1 MISEKTMQAAVLDG
15 QGAAFRLASLPRPAP
30 QPGQVLVRIAASAVN
45 PLDTKIRAGQAA
57 HARQP
62 LPAILGI
69 DLAGTVD
76 AVGDGVTEF
85 RPGDEV
91 YGMTGGVGGL
101 QGSLAQYAAVDANLL
116 ALKRANL
123 SMREASVLPLVFIPA
138 WEGLIDGMAV
148 HKGQA
153 VLVLGG

>member
-15 QGAAFRLASLPRPAP
+15 QRAAFRIAPVPRPAL

-45 PLDTKIRAGQAA
+45 PLDLKIRAGQAA

-69 DLAGTVD
+69 DLAGTVE

-85 RPGDEV
+85 RPGDDV
-91 YGMTGGVGGL
+91 YGMTGGVGRL
-101 QGSLAQYAAVDANLL
+101 QGSLAQYAAAGADPLAPKPANLTMRQAAPL
-116 ALKRANL
+116 PPLSLTPPQDPALPPRL
-123 SMREASVLPLVFIPA
+123 LLP
-138 WEGLIDGMAV
+138 
-148 HKGQA
+148 H
-153 VLVLGG
+153 

>member
-1 MISEKTMQAAVLDG
+1 MKSAQTMQAATLDAA
-15 QGAAFRLASLPRPAP
+15 GAAFRIAPVPRPAP

-45 PLDTKIRAGQAA
+45 PLDIKIRAGQAA

-69 DLAGTVD
+69 DLAGMVE
-76 AVGDGVTEF
+76 AVGDGVTDF

-101 QGSLAQYAAVDANLL
+101 QGSLAQFAAVDADLL
-116 ALKRANL
+116 APKARPISACA
-123 SMREASVLPLVFIPA
+123 RPRRCR
-138 WEGLIDGMAV
+138 
-148 HKGQA
+148 
-153 VLVLGG
+153 

>member
-15 QGAAFRLASLPRPAP
+15 QGAAFRIAPVPRPAL

-45 PLDTKIRAGQAA
+45 PLDLKIRAGQAE

-69 DLAGTVD
+69 DLAGTVE

-85 RPGDEV
+85 RPGDDV
-91 YGMTGGVGGL
+91 YGMTGGMGGVPE
-101 QGSLAQYAAVDANLL
+101 SLAPFQAGDPYPL
-116 ALKRANL
+116 APKPPNGTIRQ
-123 SMREASVLPLVFIPA
+123 SSR
-138 WEGLIDGMAV
+138 
-148 HKGQA
+148 
-153 VLVLGG
+153 